1 MRLAAVLVVG
11 ALVTVCSGGPG
22 AVHAQKTAGKVYRV
36 GTLFPPVVYESFRIE
51 EIRNALAAQGYDV
64 SRNLVLESKVT
75 DTERF
80 YRPDLARELVRSG
93 VDVIVTIEI
102 AGGQAAR
109 EATAN
114 VPIVVLNCDPHQQLV
129 ATLARPGGNVTGQ
142 SCMNAELTAKK
153 LEMFKAAVPS
163 LTRVG
168 FLYNPKQPGP
178 VLGLKL
184 AEDAATSLG
193 IDVHP
198 IAVGASEDVE
208 PAFRRIAQER
218 IDGLFVY
225 HDFVTA
231 SHRAQI
237 VAFATRSRL
246 PAIYGYREWV
256 DAGGLMSYGPNLRAM
271 FARGGHQVARIL
283 GGASPAELPVEQP
296 TTFEMALNLKA
307 AAAIGM
313 TIPLSILRR
322 ADVVIE

>member
-1 MRLAAVLVVG
+1 MNLAAVLVPI
-11 ALVTVCSGGPG
+11 ALAVACLGGP
-22 AVHAQKTAGKVYRV
+22 AAAQAPKAGKVYRV

-51 EIRNALAAQGYDV
+51 EIRRALAEQGYDV
-64 SRNLVLESKVT
+64 TRNVVLESKVT

-80 YRPDLARELVRSG
+80 YRPDLAQELVRSG

-129 ATLARPGGNVTGQ
+129 AALARPGGNVTGQ

-153 LEMFKAAVPS
+153 LEVFKAAVPS

-178 VLGLKL
+178 VLGLRL
-184 AEDAATSLG
+184 AQEAARSLG
-193 IDVHP
+193 INVHP
-198 IAVGASEDVE
+198 IEVSASDDFE

-218 IDGLFVY
+218 LDGLFVY

-231 SHRAQI
+231 SHRPEI

-256 DAGGLMSYGPNLRAM
+256 EAGGLVSYGPNLRAM
-271 FARGGHQVARIL
+271 FARGGRQVAKIL
-283 GGASPAELPVEQP
+283 GGAKPAELPVEQP
-296 TTFEMALNLKA
+296 TTFELAVNLKA
-307 AAAIGM
+307 ASAIGV
-313 TIPLSILRR
+313 TIPTAVVRG
-322 ADVVIE
+322 ADLVVE